1 MTKNSPEEKE
11 EEKIKKKKR
20 VKNNKKLGA
29 VAIIGIVLAAL
40 VVVSGAGGGYLIH
53 LSNTSP
59 EFCAT
64 CHIMQPNV
72 TSYLTSNNMDNIHA
86 QANVECKQC
95 HDYPLKSEII
105 SGFKYL
111 AGNYPVDA
119 EGKLLPV
126 KYTDTMCLECH
137 ISYDYVAQQ
146 TDFLIRNPHDNHN
159 GRLSCS
165 TCHLSHAEQIDY
177 CSECHDNGGH
187 RMTGEPR
194 LPRGTIGEIIQN

>member
-1 MTKNSPEEKE
+1 MTNNISE
-11 EEKIKKKKR
+11 EEKKIKKEKKI
-20 VKNNKKLGA
+20 KNNKKLGA
-29 VAIIGIVLAAL
+29 VAIIGIIVAAL
-40 VVVSGAGGGYLIH
+40 VVVSGAGGGYLVH

-59 EFCAT
+59 DFCAT

-72 TSYLTSNNMDNIHA
+72 TSYLTSTNMDNIHE
-86 QANVECKQC
+86 QANVECKGC
-95 HDYPLKSEII
+95 HDYPLKAEIT
-105 SGFKYL
+105 SGIKYL
-111 AGNYPVDA
+111 TGNYSVEADGSLSPVS
-119 EGKLLPV
+119 
-126 KYTDTMCLECH
+126 YTDTMCLECH

-165 TCHLSHAEQIDY
+165 TCHLSHSEQIDY